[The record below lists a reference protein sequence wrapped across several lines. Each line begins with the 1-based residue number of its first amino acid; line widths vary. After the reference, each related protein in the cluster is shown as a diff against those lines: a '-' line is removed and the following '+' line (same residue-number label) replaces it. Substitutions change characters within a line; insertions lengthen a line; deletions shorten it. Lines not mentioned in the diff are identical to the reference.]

1 MKKENTTATTTTIN
15 YESVKKALTS
25 IDSRF
30 TVFEEKDDEN
40 TVRNYC
46 SIRLILADKTTDNKR
61 LFCIYYSQK
70 KVVIHCAR
78 RFETV
83 CDSIYKLNAKKTEYT
98 LSCDLSN
105 LATYVHSLLAY
116 ECVQRKM
123 STYTKQTV
131 TATEKKQQQKK
142 AK

>member
-1 MKKENTTATTTTIN
+1 MTENKTATID
-15 YESVKKALTS
+15 YSAVKKALAS

-30 TVFEEKDDEN
+30 TVFEEKDDAN
-40 TVRNYC
+40 TIRNYC
-46 SIRLILADKTTDNKR
+46 SIRLILADKTVDNKR

-83 CDSIYKLNAKKTEYT
+83 CDSVYKLNAKKTEYT

-116 ECVQRKM
+116 ECSQRKM